1 VSNAVEVTDAT
12 FERDVLKS
20 DKPVMVDF
28 WAIWCGP
35 CRALAPTVDA
45 IAQSYAD
52 KLKVVKL
59 DADTNQ
65 QSVMRYGVMGLP
77 TLIVFKNGQE
87 VKRLVGNQ
95 PRSAIERELAKVLS

>member
-1 VSNAVEVTDAT
+1 MSNAVEVTDAT